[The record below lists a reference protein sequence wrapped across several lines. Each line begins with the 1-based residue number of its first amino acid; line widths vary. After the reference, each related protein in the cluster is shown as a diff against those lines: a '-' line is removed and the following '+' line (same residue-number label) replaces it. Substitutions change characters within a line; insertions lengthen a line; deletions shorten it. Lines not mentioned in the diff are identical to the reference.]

1 MPSASLT
8 HCADTVQALPSDSM
22 FVTKAPVP
30 VMRMQHSFS
39 RCAETGGAQVALRG
53 AKPSRIRCAGPEA
66 SIIIRKI
73 VWTEINSVI
82 KSANT

>member
-1 MPSASLT
+1 
-8 HCADTVQALPSDSM
+8 
-22 FVTKAPVP
+22 
-30 VMRMQHSFS
+30 MRMQHSS
-39 RCAETGGAQVALRG
+39 GRCAKTGGAQVALRG